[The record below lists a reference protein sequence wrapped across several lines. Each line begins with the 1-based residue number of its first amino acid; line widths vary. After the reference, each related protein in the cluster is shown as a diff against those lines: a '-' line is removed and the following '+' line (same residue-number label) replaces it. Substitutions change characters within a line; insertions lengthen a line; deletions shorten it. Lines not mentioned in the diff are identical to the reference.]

1 MKKVSRFRL
10 ISILTIGGA
19 ALVALLLLISRRQNS
34 APGWPAAIGD
44 APQYSD
50 GLHTGKLSS
59 PHHAKAAR
67 TVRQSPVQ
75 WLAAL
80 SESKG
85 SIHEKLAQL
94 QAELP
99 RHNIIA
105 LWTELILAGTWVSSG
120 QLPGSEKWESEMI
133 FNALLDALVEAGSAA
148 QAAGLPTEAVASIF
162 SQLINAPHCDG
173 VLRDYSIQRGLV
185 LTADSLPPE
194 NPDRQAIISTVL
206 DQLTT
211 ENLNE
216 FYTGSALNTF
226 LSFQDQWSP
235 SEREKI
241 QARIEHL
248 ISSLPQDFME
258 DRPQAPD
265 GPSLEVRIPLITA
278 IGGWE
283 IQSALPLLRQA
294 IHSGRPALQI
304 PAIASWSRLP
314 QKMREAAQLQ
324 EQIETWATSQS
335 PLQYA
340 ASNAI
345 RVHTSP
351 KP

>member
-1 MKKVSRFRL
+1 MKNISRFRL
-10 ISILTIGGA
+10 IGTVTTGGA
-19 ALVALLLLISRRQNS
+19 ALIALLLLISRRQNS
-34 APGWPAAIGD
+34 APGAPAAIGD
-44 APQYSD
+44 ALRHSQVP
-50 GLHTGKLSS
+50 HTDLSS
-59 PHHAKAAR
+59 HRNTKSAR
-67 TVRQSPVQ
+67 KQRQTHVQ
-75 WLAAL
+75 WLAEL

-85 SIHEKLAQL
+85 GIHEKLAQL
-94 QAELP
+94 QAGLP
-99 RHNIIA
+99 RHNVLA
-105 LWTELILAGTWVSSG
+105 LWTELIHAGTWVSSG

-148 QAAGLPTEAVASIF
+148 QAAGLPTDAVASIF
-162 SQLINAPHCDG
+162 SHLINAPHCDG
-173 VLRDYSIQRGLV
+173 VLRDYTIQRGLM
-185 LTADSLPPE
+185 LTADSLPAE
-194 NPDRQAIISTVL
+194 NLDRQAIIGTVL
-206 DQLTT
+206 DQLTP

-216 FYTGSALNTF
+216 SYTGTALNTL

-235 SEREKI
+235 AEREKI
-241 QARIEHL
+241 QARIEQL
-248 ISSLPQDFME
+248 ISSLPQGFME

-265 GPSLEVRIPLITA
+265 GPTLEVRIPLITA

-294 IHSGRPALQI
+294 IHSGRHALQI
-304 PAIASWSRLP
+304 PAIAAWSRLP
-314 QKMREAAQLQ
+314 QKMRETAQLQ

>member
-1 MKKVSRFRL
+1 MKKVSRFGL
-10 ISILTIGGA
+10 IGILTIGVA
-19 ALVALLLLISRRQNS
+19 ALVALLLPISSRQNS
-34 APGWPAAIGD
+34 APGSPAVIGD
-44 APQYSD
+44 ALQYSED
-50 GLHTGKLSS
+50 PHTNLSS
-59 PHHAKAAR
+59 HRNTKAAR
-67 TVRQSPVQ
+67 KKRQTPVQ

-99 RHNIIA
+99 RHNVIA

-148 QAAGLPTEAVASIF
+148 QTAGLPTEAVASIF

-173 VLRDYSIQRGLV
+173 VLRDYSIQRGLI

-216 FYTGSALNTF
+216 FHTGTALNTF

-235 SEREKI
+235 SERDKI

-248 ISSLPQDFME
+248 ISTLPKDFME

-265 GPSLEVRIPLITA
+265 GPSLEVCIPLITA

-304 PAIASWSRLP
+304 PAIAAWSRLP
-314 QKMREAAQLQ
+314 QKMRETAQLQ